1 KITVAYQQT
10 GSFSGETVLEFSST
24 VTASS
29 GYPNSMM
36 IGFTNKDRKY
46 TDCWNITNK
55 GSLYARQQDS
65 WLHYRNMTHSDIY
78 TEAAPSDTNFHE
90 FRMEATS
97 SAVRW
102 YRDDTSIKNV
112 SGDNTPAGYHFSVL
126 QQVDDTQIDWVRV
139 RKYQAT
145 SITASIGSET
155 ATTLFESSNWATYT
169 NGSCSVNI
177 SSDGGNNSL
186 LFNDVSAN
194 GIALASWHIP
204 GTCPSSCIV
213 TFAFNAS
220 DTTQATYICL
230 ADGPWT
236 NTNRHIAV
244 SLKIENGSL
253 YWQSN
258 SSWTNI
264 ATITANQWHTFEI
277 HYYIANHTWY
287 VRLDGARC
295 PPGSGTYAFKDNA
308 AAITHF
314 EVSTDNTDSNYH
326 CLLDDI
332 VVDVE
337 P

>member
-1 KITVAYQQT
+1 
-10 GSFSGETVLEFSST
+10 
-24 VTASS
+24 
-29 GYPNSMM
+29 
-36 IGFTNKDRKY
+36 
-46 TDCWNITNK
+46 
-55 GSLYARQQDS
+55 
-65 WLHYRNMTHSDIY
+65 
-78 TEAAPSDTNFHE
+78 
-90 FRMEATS
+90 
-97 SAVRW
+97 RW

-145 SITASIGSET
+145 SISASIGSET

-169 NGSCSVNI
+169 NGSCSINI
-177 SSDGGNNSL
+177 SSDDGNNSL

-204 GTCPSSCIV
+204 GTCPSSGIV

-244 SLKIENGSL
+244 SLKIEDNKIYRHNGTTWINFASF
-253 YWQSN
+253 
-258 SSWTNI
+258 
-264 ATITANQWHTFEI
+264 AANQWHDLEI
-277 HYYIANHTWY
+277 HYNLTSHMWHIKIDSTPYGDDYTF
-287 VRLDGARC
+287 
-295 PPGSGTYAFKDNA
+295 AFKDLA
-308 AAITHF
+308 TTAITHF
-314 EVSTDNTDSNYH
+314 EVSTDNMDSNYH

-332 VVDVE
+332 VVDAE